1 MKERHVN
8 RRVQPLHRRK
18 RKLETTPSTDDGDS
32 VAGTEDKRLKMEDD
46 PEGCMELAFSPY
58 DLLSFPPSSF
68 PHADDIETPPP
79 GELVTG
85 ETVEIQIR
93 PHPDHANLNE
103 MAIKNLAT
111 SPLCTISHILRFI
124 KLNNIIESAPPPEA
138 GREIAV

>member
-1 MKERHVN
+1 M
-8 RRVQPLHRRK
+8 
-18 RKLETTPSTDDGDS
+18 
-32 VAGTEDKRLKMEDD
+32 AGTEDKRLKMEDD
-46 PEGCMELAFSPY
+46 PEGCMELV
-58 DLLSFPPSSF
+58 FPPMICYLPSSF
-68 PHADDIETPPP
+68 PHADDVETPPP